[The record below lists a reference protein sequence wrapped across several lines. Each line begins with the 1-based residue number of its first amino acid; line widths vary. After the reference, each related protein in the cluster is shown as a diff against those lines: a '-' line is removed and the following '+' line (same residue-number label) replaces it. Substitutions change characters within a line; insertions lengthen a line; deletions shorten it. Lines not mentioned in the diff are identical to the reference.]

1 MDIVPSFDS
10 SVSPSQQTTISSILQ
25 FYDQTFTNPVT
36 ISIGFSI
43 APASANFAGQSISS
57 YDETSYASYVSA
69 LNTNAKSTQDPVQ
82 LTACNF
88 LPDGNGASATTI
100 AATTAD
106 LRALGFSG
114 ATGQLTLSG
123 NYGGT
128 LDGVVSVNASFFST
142 PVIEHEIDEVLGIG
156 GSGSVLNLI
165 QQSGPGSYLGVYG
178 PMDLF
183 RYAAPYVP
191 SFTTDPSAYSYF
203 SINGGQT
210 PIVPFNQDPSGDYGD
225 WEASPPA
232 PYYVQTEAVGN
243 GNPSVSPTSPEGIA
257 LQAVGYDV
265 AGNAPAV
272 ADNVSGTIRA
282 SGTAALTLLSPMT
295 SIASG
300 SSIQN
305 TGSGAGI
312 YGYPGGS
319 YSVINF
325 GTVKSQGGI
334 GVSVAQ
340 STLTLQNGAGAY
352 IGGGTSG
359 VYAQNA
365 SITDSGLISGS
376 NGYGIRIP
384 GTGSVRV
391 YGEVRGSQGA
401 VYIGGAGTL
410 FVQAGATLGGMVGS
424 SVGPAARLPNS
435 ASVVNLSD
443 QSTVIGTLTTAGTL
457 FILGGGTGMGG
468 LSNQNA
474 YFQASLGIVPADASW
489 QMPAKMTTLE
499 NDGTLGLS
507 GSIGTLF
514 NNGLILIP
522 PTAGATGPSTS
533 LALGVLSGA
542 GSITIAQNGTVA
554 IAGAVADGQTIA
566 FANPSGSP
574 ALTGSAPNLTLAQA
588 TAELSLSSPQNFDGT
603 IANFAPGDVLT
614 LPGIALSTNSAP
626 LDLSG
631 AALASELAN
640 IGLDLSAA
648 STTPLASDTFAV
660 ASLGGQGS
668 SVGFLSGGPVSITKG
683 AQTANSGS
691 GVPPGY
697 GSLVVP
703 GYGSAGTAQTIAVPG
718 LSGSISLGNP
728 PGVVILP
735 NGQGSI
741 SLQDSFGTISLAG
754 SASLATVSGAP
765 GAIDLSGGTLESLGD
780 AIIANPVS
788 LAGSGTLVA
797 ASGSTLYVPGS
808 LFGAGTL
815 SLFGNVDL
823 SSLTI
828 PATIFVN
835 SGADTISAKAGGA
848 FVAGGPSASLTF
860 LGAAGS
866 ATVFGGGQ
874 GGLLEGGAGSKDV
887 LVATGGATTLLGGA
901 GGADT
906 LVGGGGNAVIAATP
920 NDLVFASGGSSTV
933 FGTASGS
940 DTLVGGGSGAAT
952 MVGSTGNDVMWG
964 GNGDIL
970 FGGIGNEIL
979 GGGPGASTVIAGAG
993 ASTLVGGPGNQEFIG
1008 ANGESTVFAGSGNST
1023 VFSGSGSM
1031 LLVGQNG
1038 PADTFVLQ
1046 SGLAT
1051 IFGGTGTDMYDIING
1066 TAGGQTTVAGF
1077 NPGEDA
1083 INLFGYTPNSA
1094 QLFGGSGNTALV
1106 LGDGTTV
1113 TFLGTNP
1120 SQIGPAIHYA

>member
-1 MDIVPSFDS
+1 MDIVPTFDS
-10 SVSPSQQTTISSILQ
+10 SVSPSQQTTIYSILQ

-36 ISIGFSI
+36 INIGFSI
-43 APASANFAGQSISS
+43 ASASANFAGQSLSS
-57 YDETSYASYVSA
+57 YDEISYASYVSA
-69 LNTNAKSTQDPVQ
+69 LNANARTTQDPVQ
-82 LTACNF
+82 LTASNF
-88 LPDGNGASATTI
+88 LPDGNGASATNI
-100 AATTAD
+100 LATTAD
-106 LRALGFSG
+106 LRVLGFTG

-128 LDGVVSVNASFFST
+128 LDGVVSINASFFST

-156 GSGSVLNLI
+156 GSGSVLNLV

-191 SFTTDPSAYSYF
+191 SFTTDPSASAYF

-232 PYYVQTEAVGN
+232 PYYVQTEAVAN
-243 GNPSVSPTSPEGIA
+243 GSPSVSPTSPEGIA
-257 LQAVGYDV
+257 LQAVGYNV

-272 ADNVSGTIRA
+272 ADNISGTIRA
-282 SGTAALTLLSPMT
+282 SGTAGLTLLSPQT

-305 TGSGAGI
+305 SGSGAGI

-319 YSVINF
+319 YSVVNF
-325 GTVKSQGGI
+325 GTVKSAGGI
-334 GVSVAQ
+334 GITVPQ
-340 STLTLQNGAGAY
+340 GTLTLQNGSGGY
-352 IGGGTSG
+352 ISGGTTG

-365 SITDSGLISGS
+365 SITDSGLISAS
-376 NGYGIRIP
+376 NGYGVRIP
-384 GTGSVRV
+384 GSGSTRV
-391 YGEVRGSQGA
+391 YGDVKGSQGA

-410 FVQAGATLGGMVGS
+410 FVEAGATLGGAVGS
-424 SVGPAARLPNS
+424 SIGLAARLPNS
-435 ASVVNLSD
+435 AGVVDLSD
-443 QSTVIGTLTTAGTL
+443 QATVIGTLNTAGTL
-457 FILGGGTGMGG
+457 VILGGGTGMGG

-489 QMPAKMTTLE
+489 QMPAKIASLE

-514 NNGLILIP
+514 NNGLILTP

-533 LALGVLSGA
+533 LALGAVSGA
-542 GSITIAQNGTVA
+542 GSIDIAQNGTVA
-554 IAGAVADGQTIA
+554 VAGAVASGQTIA
-566 FANPSGSP
+566 FAIPSGS
-574 ALTGSAPNLTLAQA
+574 TIAQA
-588 TAELSLSSPQNFDGT
+588 AAELSLASPQNFGGT
-603 IANFAPGDVLT
+603 IVNFAPGDVIT
-614 LPGIALSTNSAP
+614 LPDTALFTNSTP
-626 LDLSG
+626 VDLSG
-631 AALASELAN
+631 AALASDFAN

-648 STTPLASDTFAV
+648 SGTSLASDTFAV
-660 ASLGGQGS
+660 ASLDGQGS
-668 SVGFLSGGPVSITKG
+668 SIGFLSGGPVSITKG
-683 AQTANSGS
+683 AQAANSGS
-691 GVPPGY
+691 GIPPGY
-697 GSLVVP
+697 GSLAVP
-703 GYGSAGTAQTIAVPG
+703 GYGSGSSAQTIAVPG
-718 LSGSISLGNP
+718 LSGSLSLGNP
-728 PGVVILP
+728 PGDVILP
-735 NGQGSI
+735 NGQGNV
-741 SLQDSFGTISLAG
+741 SLQNSSGTISLAG

-765 GAIDLSGGTLESLGD
+765 STIVLSGGTLESLGD

-788 LAGSGTLVA
+788 LAGNGTLVA
-797 ASGSTLYVPGS
+797 PSGSTLYVPGS
-808 LFGAGTL
+808 LFGTGTL

-823 SSLTI
+823 SDLTA
-828 PATIFVN
+828 PSAVFAN
-835 SGADTISAKAGGA
+835 SGADTIAAQAGGT
-848 FVAGGPSASLTF
+848 FVAGGPSANLTF
-860 LGAAGS
+860 LGAAGG

-874 GGLLEGGAGSKDV
+874 GGLLEGGAGSNDV
-887 LVATGGATTLLGGA
+887 LVANGGATTLLGST

-920 NDLVFASGGSSTV
+920 NDLVFASGGSATI
-933 FGTASGS
+933 FGAASGS
-940 DTLVGGGSGAAT
+940 DTLVGGSSGSAT

-993 ASTLVGGPGNQEFIG
+993 ASTLVGGQGNQEFVG
-1008 ANGESTVFAGSGNST
+1008 ANGQSTVFAGSGNST

-1051 IFGGTGTDMYDIING
+1051 IFGGTGIDTYDIING
-1066 TAGGQTTVAGF
+1066 AAGGQTTVAGF
-1077 NPGEDA
+1077 NPSEDA
-1083 INLFGYTPNSA
+1083 INLFGYAPNSA
-1094 QLFGGSGNTALV
+1094 QLFSGSGNTALV

-1113 TFLGTNP
+1113 TFLGTSP
-1120 SQIGPAIHYA
+1120 SQIAAGIHYA